1 MASTAAEVKAAKTG
15 TMRKTARC
23 ENTYPTA
30 PATIAMKM
38 LPPWSKA
45 ELRPSRRASA
55 FFATRPS
62 VSAETAGTKAS
73 PASARM
79 LLASAIGQKVGAAK
93 MMTAATVIA
102 AIVRTMTP
110 RLARVTSIAA
120 PIGV

>member
-1 MASTAAEVKAAKTG
+1 MASTAAEVKAANTG

-23 ENTYPTA
+23 ENAYPTA
-30 PATIAMKM
+30 PARSAIAI

-45 ELRPSRRASA
+45 ELRASRRASISLV
-55 FFATRPS
+55 TRPR
-62 VSAETAGTKAS
+62 VSAETAGAKAS
-73 PASARM
+73 PATART
-79 LLASAIGQKVGAAK
+79 LKAIAIGQKVGATK
-93 MMTAATVIA
+93 MMAPDSAIA